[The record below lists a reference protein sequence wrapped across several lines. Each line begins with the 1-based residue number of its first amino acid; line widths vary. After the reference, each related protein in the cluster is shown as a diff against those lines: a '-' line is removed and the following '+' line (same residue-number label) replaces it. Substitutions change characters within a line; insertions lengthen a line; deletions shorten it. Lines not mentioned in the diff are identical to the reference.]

1 MMSITFSPISCN
13 GLIADAIPSTIRML
27 KILEPIAF
35 PTAISTSFFLAATM
49 DVTSSGR
56 DVPIETIVNP
66 TRFWLIPKSMAI
78 LLAAALKAEQK
89 TAGKA
94 RLSSMLKS
102 GKELT
107 VFSLPQ
113 KDLKKFV
120 QEAKKYGVLY
130 CTIRERGSKDE
141 NAAVDIITRAED
153 APKINRVVERF
164 KLAAV
169 DTAEIVQN
177 IEKAKAKRGKTDSMA
192 QSESKESIEEYMG
205 KLDKLFDDIASQSV
219 PTPSQSSEFPS
230 KSGLK
235 EQETAARP
243 ISEKKPSVRE
253 KLQREQARQRK
264 QKESG
269 RNSVY
274 ERKTAEKAAGKRLS
288 WSLWRKKVSSGMWK
302 RNGS

>member
-1 MMSITFSPISCN
+1 MNYSGDAAEQVVRFSLEGMEVAMKIT
-13 GLIADAIPSTIRML
+13 G
-27 KILEPIAF
+27 
-35 PTAISTSFFLAATM
+35 TAAK
-49 DVTSSGR
+49 
-56 DVPIETIVNP
+56 E
-66 TRFWLIPKSMAI
+66 MAI

-130 CTIRERGSKDE
+130 CTIRERRSKDP
-141 NAAVDIITRAED
+141 NAVVDIITRAED

-177 IEKAKAKRGKTDSMA
+177 IEKAKAERSSSDSMP
-192 QSESKESIEEYMG
+192 QTENKESLEEYMG
-205 KLDKLFDDIASQSV
+205 KLDKLFDDISQSV
-219 PTPSQSSEFPS
+219 PTHSQSSEFPS

-274 ERKTAEKAAGKRLS
+274 ERKTVEKAAGKER
-288 WSLWRKKVSSGMWK
+288 
-302 RNGS
+302 

>member
-1 MMSITFSPISCN
+1 MNYSGDAAEQVVRFSLEGMEVAMKIT
-13 GLIADAIPSTIRML
+13 G
-27 KILEPIAF
+27 
-35 PTAISTSFFLAATM
+35 TAAKEI
-49 DVTSSGR
+49 
-56 DVPIETIVNP
+56 
-66 TRFWLIPKSMAI
+66 AI

-113 KDLKKFV
+113 KDLKKFF

-177 IEKAKAKRGKTDSMA
+177 IEKAKAERGKTDSMA

-205 KLDKLFDDIASQSV
+205 KLDKLFDDISQSV
-219 PTPSQSSEFPS
+219 PTHSQSSEFPS

-235 EQETAARP
+235 DQETVVRP

-274 ERKTAEKAAGKRLS
+274 ERKTAEKAAGKER
-288 WSLWRKKVSSGMWK
+288 
-302 RNGS
+302 

>member
-1 MMSITFSPISCN
+1 MNYSGDAAEQVVRFSLEGMEVAMKITGS
-13 GLIADAIPSTIRML
+13 
-27 KILEPIAF
+27 
-35 PTAISTSFFLAATM
+35 AAK
-49 DVTSSGR
+49 
-56 DVPIETIVNP
+56 E
-66 TRFWLIPKSMAI
+66 MAI

-94 RLSSMLKS
+94 RLSAMLKS

-177 IEKAKAKRGKTDSMA
+177 IEKAKAERGKTDSMS

-205 KLDKLFDDIASQSV
+205 KLDKLFDDISQSV
-219 PTPSQSSEFPS
+219 PTHSQSSEFPS

-274 ERKTAEKAAGKRLS
+274 ERKTAEKAAGKER
-288 WSLWRKKVSSGMWK
+288 
-302 RNGS
+302 

>member
-1 MMSITFSPISCN
+1 MNYSGDAAEQVVRFSLEGMEVAMKIT
-13 GLIADAIPSTIRML
+13 G
-27 KILEPIAF
+27 
-35 PTAISTSFFLAATM
+35 TAAK
-49 DVTSSGR
+49 
-56 DVPIETIVNP
+56 E
-66 TRFWLIPKSMAI
+66 MAI

-130 CTIRERGSKDE
+130 CTIRDRGNKDE

-177 IEKAKAKRGKTDSMA
+177 IEKAKAERGKTDSMA

-205 KLDKLFDDIASQSV
+205 KLDKLFDDISQSV
-219 PTPSQSSEFPS
+219 PTHSQSSEFPS

-235 EQETAARP
+235 DQETVVRP

-274 ERKTAEKAAGKRLS
+274 ERKTAEKAAGKER
-288 WSLWRKKVSSGMWK
+288 
-302 RNGS
+302 

>member
-1 MMSITFSPISCN
+1 MNYSGDAAEQVVRFSLEGMEVAMKITGS
-13 GLIADAIPSTIRML
+13 
-27 KILEPIAF
+27 
-35 PTAISTSFFLAATM
+35 AAK
-49 DVTSSGR
+49 
-56 DVPIETIVNP
+56 E
-66 TRFWLIPKSMAI
+66 MAI

-94 RLSSMLKS
+94 RLSAMLKS

-130 CTIRERGSKDE
+130 CTIRDRGNKDE

-164 KLAAV
+164 KLATV

-177 IEKAKAKRGKTDSMA
+177 IEKAKAERGSSDSVN

-205 KLDKLFDDIASQSV
+205 KLDKLFDDIAQSV
-219 PTPSQSSEFPS
+219 PTHSQSSEFPS

-235 EQETAARP
+235 EQETAVKP

-264 QKESG
+264 QKEGGRSG
-269 RNSVY
+269 IY
-274 ERKTAEKAAGKRLS
+274 EKKTAEKAAGKER
-288 WSLWRKKVSSGMWK
+288 
-302 RNGS
+302 

>member
-1 MMSITFSPISCN
+1 MNYSGDAAEQVVRFSLEGMEVAMKIT
-13 GLIADAIPSTIRML
+13 G
-27 KILEPIAF
+27 
-35 PTAISTSFFLAATM
+35 TAAK
-49 DVTSSGR
+49 
-56 DVPIETIVNP
+56 E
-66 TRFWLIPKSMAI
+66 MAI

-177 IEKAKAKRGKTDSMA
+177 IEKAKAERGKTDSMA

-253 KLQREQARQRK
+253 KLQREQDK
-264 QKESG
+264 
-269 RNSVY
+269 RNQPKNKM
-274 ERKTAEKAAGKRLS
+274 KTAEKER
-288 WSLWRKKVSSGMWK
+288 
-302 RNGS
+302 

>member
-1 MMSITFSPISCN
+1 MNYSGDAAEQVVRFSLEGMEVAMKIT
-13 GLIADAIPSTIRML
+13 G
-27 KILEPIAF
+27 
-35 PTAISTSFFLAATM
+35 TAAK
-49 DVTSSGR
+49 
-56 DVPIETIVNP
+56 E
-66 TRFWLIPKSMAI
+66 MAI

-94 RLSSMLKS
+94 RLSAMLKS

-130 CTIRERGSKDE
+130 CTIRDRGNKDE

-177 IEKAKAKRGKTDSMA
+177 IEKAKAERGSSDSMPQA
-192 QSESKESIEEYMG
+192 ESKESIEEYMG
-205 KLDKLFDDIASQSV
+205 KLDKLFDDINQSV
-219 PTPSQSSEFPS
+219 PTHSQSSEFPS

-235 EQETAARP
+235 DQETVVRP

-269 RNSVY
+269 RSNIY
-274 ERKTAEKAAGKRLS
+274 ERKTAEKAAGKER
-288 WSLWRKKVSSGMWK
+288 
-302 RNGS
+302 

>member
-1 MMSITFSPISCN
+1 MNYSGDAAEQVVRFSLEGMEVAMKITGS
-13 GLIADAIPSTIRML
+13 
-27 KILEPIAF
+27 
-35 PTAISTSFFLAATM
+35 AAK
-49 DVTSSGR
+49 
-56 DVPIETIVNP
+56 E
-66 TRFWLIPKSMAI
+66 MAI

-94 RLSSMLKS
+94 RLSAMLKS

-130 CTIRERGSKDE
+130 CTIRDRGKKDE

-177 IEKAKAKRGKTDSMA
+177 IEKAKAERGSSDSEN

-219 PTPSQSSEFPS
+219 PNPSQSSEFPS

-235 EQETAARP
+235 EQEIIKPT
-243 ISEKKPSVRE
+243 SEKKPSVRE

-264 QKESG
+264 QKEGG
-269 RNSVY
+269 RSSVY
-274 ERKTAEKAAGKRLS
+274 EKKTAEKAAGKER
-288 WSLWRKKVSSGMWK
+288 
-302 RNGS
+302 

>member
-1 MMSITFSPISCN
+1 MNYSGDAAEQVVRFSLEGMEVAMKIT
-13 GLIADAIPSTIRML
+13 G
-27 KILEPIAF
+27 
-35 PTAISTSFFLAATM
+35 TAAK
-49 DVTSSGR
+49 
-56 DVPIETIVNP
+56 E
-66 TRFWLIPKSMAI
+66 MAI

-113 KDLKKFV
+113 KDLKKFF

-219 PTPSQSSEFPS
+219 PTHSRSSESLS
-230 KSGLK
+230 KRGSK

-253 KLQREQARQRK
+253 KLQREQDK
-264 QKESG
+264 
-269 RNSVY
+269 RNQPKNKM
-274 ERKTAEKAAGKRLS
+274 KTAEKER
-288 WSLWRKKVSSGMWK
+288 
-302 RNGS
+302 

>member
-1 MMSITFSPISCN
+1 MNYSGDAAEQVVRFSLEGMEVAMKIT
-13 GLIADAIPSTIRML
+13 G
-27 KILEPIAF
+27 
-35 PTAISTSFFLAATM
+35 TAAK
-49 DVTSSGR
+49 
-56 DVPIETIVNP
+56 E
-66 TRFWLIPKSMAI
+66 MAI

-130 CTIRERGSKDE
+130 CTIRERQSKDP
-141 NAAVDIITRAED
+141 NAVVDIITRAED

-177 IEKAKAKRGKTDSMA
+177 IEKAKAERSSSDSMP
-192 QSESKESIEEYMG
+192 QTENKESLEEYMG
-205 KLDKLFDDIASQSV
+205 KLDKLFDDISQSV
-219 PTPSQSSEFPS
+219 PTHSQSSEFPS

-235 EQETAARP
+235 EQETIKP
-243 ISEKKPSVRE
+243 TSEKKPSVRE
-253 KLQREQARQRK
+253 KLQREQARQRM
-264 QKESG
+264 QKEGG
-269 RNSVY
+269 RSNIY
-274 ERKTAEKAAGKRLS
+274 ERKTAEKAAGKER
-288 WSLWRKKVSSGMWK
+288 
-302 RNGS
+302 

>member
-1 MMSITFSPISCN
+1 MNYSGDAAEQVVRFSLEGMEVVMKITGS
-13 GLIADAIPSTIRML
+13 
-27 KILEPIAF
+27 
-35 PTAISTSFFLAATM
+35 AAK
-49 DVTSSGR
+49 
-56 DVPIETIVNP
+56 E
-66 TRFWLIPKSMAI
+66 MAI

-94 RLSSMLKS
+94 RLSAMLKS

-177 IEKAKAKRGKTDSMA
+177 IEKAKAERGKTDSMS
-192 QSESKESIEEYMG
+192 QTESKESIEEYMG
-205 KLDKLFDDIASQSV
+205 KLDKLFDDISQSV
-219 PTPSQSSEFPS
+219 PTHSRSSESLS
-230 KSGLK
+230 KRGSS

-274 ERKTAEKAAGKRLS
+274 ERKTVEKAAGKER
-288 WSLWRKKVSSGMWK
+288 
-302 RNGS
+302 

>member
-1 MMSITFSPISCN
+1 MNYSGDAAEQVVRFSLEGMEVAMKITGS
-13 GLIADAIPSTIRML
+13 
-27 KILEPIAF
+27 
-35 PTAISTSFFLAATM
+35 AAK
-49 DVTSSGR
+49 
-56 DVPIETIVNP
+56 E
-66 TRFWLIPKSMAI
+66 MAI
-78 LLAAALKAEQK
+78 LLTAALKAEQK

-130 CTIRERGSKDE
+130 CTIRDRQSKDP
-141 NAAVDIITRAED
+141 NAVVDIITRAED

-177 IEKAKAKRGKTDSMA
+177 IEKAKAERGKTDSMT
-192 QSESKESIEEYMG
+192 QNESKESLEEYMG

-219 PTPSQSSEFPS
+219 PMHSQSNESLL

-235 EQETAARP
+235 EQETIKP
-243 ISEKKPSVRE
+243 TSEKKPSVRE

-269 RNSVY
+269 RTAVY
-274 ERKTAEKAAGKRLS
+274 EKKTAEKAAGKER
-288 WSLWRKKVSSGMWK
+288 
-302 RNGS
+302 

>member
-1 MMSITFSPISCN
+1 MNYSGDAAEQVVRFSLEGMEVAMKIT
-13 GLIADAIPSTIRML
+13 G
-27 KILEPIAF
+27 
-35 PTAISTSFFLAATM
+35 TAAK
-49 DVTSSGR
+49 
-56 DVPIETIVNP
+56 E
-66 TRFWLIPKSMAI
+66 MAI

-94 RLSSMLKS
+94 RLSAMLKS

-130 CTIRERGSKDE
+130 CTIRDRGNKDE

-177 IEKAKAKRGKTDSMA
+177 IEKAKAERGSSDSMPQA
-192 QSESKESIEEYMG
+192 ESKESIEEYMG
-205 KLDKLFDDIASQSV
+205 KLDKLFDDINQSV
-219 PTPSQSSEFPS
+219 PTHSQSSEFPS

-235 EQETAARP
+235 DQETVVRP
-243 ISEKKPSVRE
+243 ISEKKSSVRE

-269 RNSVY
+269 RSNIY
-274 ERKTAEKAAGKRLS
+274 ERKTAEKAAGKER
-288 WSLWRKKVSSGMWK
+288 
-302 RNGS
+302 

>member
-1 MMSITFSPISCN
+1 MNYSGDAAEQVVRFSLEGMEVAMKITGS
-13 GLIADAIPSTIRML
+13 
-27 KILEPIAF
+27 
-35 PTAISTSFFLAATM
+35 AAK
-49 DVTSSGR
+49 
-56 DVPIETIVNP
+56 E
-66 TRFWLIPKSMAI
+66 MAI

-113 KDLKKFV
+113 KDIKKFV

-130 CTIRERGSKDE
+130 CTIRDRQSKDP
-141 NAAVDIITRAED
+141 NAVVDIITRAED
-153 APKINRVVERF
+153 APKINRVVDRF

-177 IEKAKAKRGKTDSMA
+177 IEKAKAERGKTDSMA

-205 KLDKLFDDIASQSV
+205 KLDKLFDDISQSV
-219 PTPSQSSEFPS
+219 PTHSQSSEFPS
-230 KSGLK
+230 KRGSK

-253 KLQREQARQRK
+253 KLQREQDK
-264 QKESG
+264 
-269 RNSVY
+269 RNQPKNKM
-274 ERKTAEKAAGKRLS
+274 KTAEKAAGKER
-288 WSLWRKKVSSGMWK
+288 
-302 RNGS
+302 

>member
-1 MMSITFSPISCN
+1 MNYSGDAAEQVVRFSLEGMEVAMKIT
-13 GLIADAIPSTIRML
+13 G
-27 KILEPIAF
+27 
-35 PTAISTSFFLAATM
+35 TAAK
-49 DVTSSGR
+49 
-56 DVPIETIVNP
+56 E
-66 TRFWLIPKSMAI
+66 MAI

-130 CTIRERGSKDE
+130 CTIRDRGNKDE

-177 IEKAKAKRGKTDSMA
+177 IEKAKAERGKTDSMA

-205 KLDKLFDDIASQSV
+205 KLDKLFDDISQSV
-219 PTPSQSSEFPS
+219 PTHSQSSEFPS

-235 EQETAARP
+235 DQETVVRP

-269 RNSVY
+269 RSSIY
-274 ERKTAEKAAGKRLS
+274 ERKTAEKAAGKER
-288 WSLWRKKVSSGMWK
+288 
-302 RNGS
+302 

>member
-1 MMSITFSPISCN
+1 MNYSGDAAEQVVRFSLEGMEVAMKIT
-13 GLIADAIPSTIRML
+13 G
-27 KILEPIAF
+27 
-35 PTAISTSFFLAATM
+35 TAAK
-49 DVTSSGR
+49 
-56 DVPIETIVNP
+56 E
-66 TRFWLIPKSMAI
+66 MAI

-120 QEAKKYGVLY
+120 QYAKKYGVLY

-177 IEKAKAKRGKTDSMA
+177 IEKAKAERSSSDSMP
-192 QSESKESIEEYMG
+192 QTENKESLEEYMG
-205 KLDKLFDDIASQSV
+205 KLDKLFDDISQSV
-219 PTPSQSSEFPS
+219 PTHSQSSEFPS

-235 EQETAARP
+235 EQETIKP
-243 ISEKKPSVRE
+243 TSEKKPSVRE
-253 KLQREQARQRK
+253 KLQREQARQRM
-264 QKESG
+264 QKEGG
-269 RNSVY
+269 RSNIY
-274 ERKTAEKAAGKRLS
+274 ERKTAEKAAGKER
-288 WSLWRKKVSSGMWK
+288 
-302 RNGS
+302 

>member
-1 MMSITFSPISCN
+1 MNYSGDAAEQVVRFSLEGMEVAMKIT
-13 GLIADAIPSTIRML
+13 G
-27 KILEPIAF
+27 
-35 PTAISTSFFLAATM
+35 TAAKEI
-49 DVTSSGR
+49 
-56 DVPIETIVNP
+56 
-66 TRFWLIPKSMAI
+66 AI

-113 KDLKKFV
+113 KDLKKFF

-177 IEKAKAKRGKTDSMA
+177 IEKAKAERGKTDSMA

-219 PTPSQSSEFPS
+219 PTPSQSSKFPS

-235 EQETAARP
+235 EARP

-274 ERKTAEKAAGKRLS
+274 ERKTAEKAAGKER
-288 WSLWRKKVSSGMWK
+288 
-302 RNGS
+302 

>member
-1 MMSITFSPISCN
+1 MNYSGDAAEQVVRFSLEGMEVAMKIT
-13 GLIADAIPSTIRML
+13 G
-27 KILEPIAF
+27 
-35 PTAISTSFFLAATM
+35 TAAK
-49 DVTSSGR
+49 
-56 DVPIETIVNP
+56 E
-66 TRFWLIPKSMAI
+66 MAI

-130 CTIRERGSKDE
+130 CTIRDRGNKDE

-177 IEKAKAKRGKTDSMA
+177 IEKAKAERGKTDSMA

-219 PTPSQSSEFPS
+219 PRIPAAANLCQSAAQ
-230 KSGLK
+230 KS
-235 EQETAARP
+235 
-243 ISEKKPSVRE
+243 
-253 KLQREQARQRK
+253 RK
-264 QKESG
+264 QQPDLFLRRSHRCGKNCSG
-269 RNSVY
+269 NRTN
-274 ERKTAEKAAGKRLS
+274 EI
-288 WSLWRKKVSSGMWK
+288 SLRT
-302 RNGS
+302 R

>member
-1 MMSITFSPISCN
+1 MNYSGDAAEQVVRFSLEGMEVAMKIT
-13 GLIADAIPSTIRML
+13 G
-27 KILEPIAF
+27 
-35 PTAISTSFFLAATM
+35 TAAK
-49 DVTSSGR
+49 
-56 DVPIETIVNP
+56 E
-66 TRFWLIPKSMAI
+66 MAI

-130 CTIRERGSKDE
+130 CTIRDRGNKDE

-177 IEKAKAKRGKTDSMA
+177 IEKAKAERGKTDSMA

-219 PTPSQSSEFPS
+219 PTHSRSSESLS
-230 KSGLK
+230 KRGSK

-243 ISEKKPSVRE
+243 TSEKKPSVRE
-253 KLQREQARQRK
+253 KLQREQDK
-264 QKESG
+264 
-269 RNSVY
+269 RNQPKNKM
-274 ERKTAEKAAGKRLS
+274 KTAEKER
-288 WSLWRKKVSSGMWK
+288 
-302 RNGS
+302 

>member
-1 MMSITFSPISCN
+1 MNYSGDAAEQVVRFSLEGMEVAMKIT
-13 GLIADAIPSTIRML
+13 G
-27 KILEPIAF
+27 
-35 PTAISTSFFLAATM
+35 AAAK
-49 DVTSSGR
+49 
-56 DVPIETIVNP
+56 E
-66 TRFWLIPKSMAI
+66 MAI

-130 CTIRERGSKDE
+130 CTIRDRQSKDP
-141 NAAVDIITRAED
+141 NAVVDIITRAED

-177 IEKAKAKRGKTDSMA
+177 IEKAKADRTKSVPKESSMA
-192 QSESKESIEEYMG
+192 QTESQENQENIEAYMG
-205 KLDKLFDDIASQSV
+205 KLDRLFDDIAGQSV
-219 PTPSQSSEFPS
+219 PTLSRSSEFPS
-230 KSGLK
+230 KHGSS
-235 EQETAARP
+235 EQETIKP
-243 ISEKKPSVRE
+243 TSEKKPSVRE
-253 KLQREQARQRK
+253 KLQREQAK
-264 QKESG
+264 QNQQNNHKM
-269 RNSVY
+269 
-274 ERKTAEKAAGKRLS
+274 KTAEKAA
-288 WSLWRKKVSSGMWK
+288 KKE
-302 RNGS
+302 R

>member
-1 MMSITFSPISCN
+1 MNYSGDAAEQVVRFSLEGMEVVMKITGS
-13 GLIADAIPSTIRML
+13 
-27 KILEPIAF
+27 
-35 PTAISTSFFLAATM
+35 AAK
-49 DVTSSGR
+49 
-56 DVPIETIVNP
+56 E
-66 TRFWLIPKSMAI
+66 MAI

-130 CTIRERGSKDE
+130 CTIRDRQSKDP
-141 NAAVDIITRAED
+141 NAVVDLITRAED

-177 IEKAKAKRGKTDSMA
+177 IEKARAEKAKPVPEERSMT
-192 QSESKESIEEYMG
+192 QTEPNEDIEAYMG

-219 PTPSQSSEFPS
+219 PTHSRSSESLS
-230 KSGLK
+230 KRGSK

-253 KLQREQARQRK
+253 KLQREQDK
-264 QKESG
+264 
-269 RNSVY
+269 RNQPKNKM
-274 ERKTAEKAAGKRLS
+274 KTAEKAAGKER
-288 WSLWRKKVSSGMWK
+288 
-302 RNGS
+302 

>member
-1 MMSITFSPISCN
+1 MNYSGDAAEQVVRFSLEGMEVAMKIT
-13 GLIADAIPSTIRML
+13 G
-27 KILEPIAF
+27 
-35 PTAISTSFFLAATM
+35 TAAK
-49 DVTSSGR
+49 
-56 DVPIETIVNP
+56 E
-66 TRFWLIPKSMAI
+66 MAI

-130 CTIRERGSKDE
+130 CTIRERQSKDP
-141 NAAVDIITRAED
+141 NAVVDIITRAED

-177 IEKAKAKRGKTDSMA
+177 IEKAKAERGKTDSMS
-192 QSESKESIEEYMG
+192 QTESKESIEEYMG
-205 KLDKLFDDIASQSV
+205 KLDKLFDDISQSV
-219 PTPSQSSEFPS
+219 PTHSRSSESLS
-230 KSGLK
+230 KRGSS

-274 ERKTAEKAAGKRLS
+274 ERKTAEKAAGKER
-288 WSLWRKKVSSGMWK
+288 
-302 RNGS
+302 

>member
-1 MMSITFSPISCN
+1 MNYSGDAAEQVVRFSLEGMEVAMKIT
-13 GLIADAIPSTIRML
+13 G
-27 KILEPIAF
+27 
-35 PTAISTSFFLAATM
+35 TAAKEI
-49 DVTSSGR
+49 
-56 DVPIETIVNP
+56 
-66 TRFWLIPKSMAI
+66 AI

-113 KDLKKFV
+113 KDLKKFF

-169 DTAEIVQN
+169 DTADIVQN

-205 KLDKLFDDIASQSV
+205 KLDKLFDNIASQSV

-235 EQETAARP
+235 EQETAVKP
-243 ISEKKPSVRE
+243 ISDKKPSVRE
-253 KLQREQARQRK
+253 KLQREQAK
-264 QKESG
+264 
-269 RNSVY
+269 RNQQNNHKM
-274 ERKTAEKAAGKRLS
+274 KTAEKAAGKERS
-288 WSLWRKKVSSGMWK
+288 
-302 RNGS
+302 

>member
-1 MMSITFSPISCN
+1 MNYSGDAAEQVVRFSLEGMEVVMKITGS
-13 GLIADAIPSTIRML
+13 
-27 KILEPIAF
+27 
-35 PTAISTSFFLAATM
+35 AAK
-49 DVTSSGR
+49 
-56 DVPIETIVNP
+56 E
-66 TRFWLIPKSMAI
+66 MAI

-169 DTAEIVQN
+169 DTAEIVQD
-177 IEKAKAKRGKTDSMA
+177 IEKAKAERGKTDNMTQA
-192 QSESKESIEEYMG
+192 ESKESIEEYMG

-219 PTPSQSSEFPS
+219 PMHSQSSEFPS

-235 EQETAARP
+235 EQETAGARP

-269 RNSVY
+269 RSGIY
-274 ERKTAEKAAGKRLS
+274 EKKSAEKAAGKER
-288 WSLWRKKVSSGMWK
+288 
-302 RNGS
+302 

>member
-1 MMSITFSPISCN
+1 MNYSGDAAEQVVRFSLEGMEVAMKIT
-13 GLIADAIPSTIRML
+13 G
-27 KILEPIAF
+27 
-35 PTAISTSFFLAATM
+35 TAAK
-49 DVTSSGR
+49 
-56 DVPIETIVNP
+56 E
-66 TRFWLIPKSMAI
+66 MAI

-113 KDLKKFV
+113 KDIKKFV

-130 CTIRERGSKDE
+130 CTIRERQSKDP
-141 NAAVDIITRAED
+141 NAVVDIITRAED

-177 IEKAKAKRGKTDSMA
+177 IEKAKAERSSSDSMP
-192 QSESKESIEEYMG
+192 QTENKESLEEYMG
-205 KLDKLFDDIASQSV
+205 KLDKLFDDISQSV
-219 PTPSQSSEFPS
+219 PTHSQSSEFPS

-235 EQETAARP
+235 EQETIKP
-243 ISEKKPSVRE
+243 TSEKKPSVRE
-253 KLQREQARQRK
+253 KLQREQARQRM
-264 QKESG
+264 QKEGG
-269 RNSVY
+269 RSNIY
-274 ERKTAEKAAGKRLS
+274 ERKTAEKAAGKER
-288 WSLWRKKVSSGMWK
+288 
-302 RNGS
+302 

>member
-1 MMSITFSPISCN
+1 MNYSGDAAEQVVRFSLEGMEVAMKIT
-13 GLIADAIPSTIRML
+13 G
-27 KILEPIAF
+27 
-35 PTAISTSFFLAATM
+35 TAAKEI
-49 DVTSSGR
+49 
-56 DVPIETIVNP
+56 
-66 TRFWLIPKSMAI
+66 AI

-130 CTIRERGSKDE
+130 CTIRERQSKDP
-141 NAAVDIITRAED
+141 NAVVDIITRAED

-177 IEKAKAKRGKTDSMA
+177 IEKAKAERGKTDSMS
-192 QSESKESIEEYMG
+192 QTESKESIEEYMG
-205 KLDKLFDDIASQSV
+205 KLDKLFDDISQSV
-219 PTPSQSSEFPS
+219 PTHSRSSESLS

-274 ERKTAEKAAGKRLS
+274 ERKTAEKAAGKER
-288 WSLWRKKVSSGMWK
+288 
-302 RNGS
+302 

>member
-1 MMSITFSPISCN
+1 MNYSGDAAEQVVRFSLEGMEVAMKIT
-13 GLIADAIPSTIRML
+13 G
-27 KILEPIAF
+27 
-35 PTAISTSFFLAATM
+35 TAAK
-49 DVTSSGR
+49 
-56 DVPIETIVNP
+56 E
-66 TRFWLIPKSMAI
+66 MAI

-94 RLSSMLKS
+94 RLSAMLKS

-130 CTIRERGSKDE
+130 CTIREQGSKDE

-177 IEKAKAKRGKTDSMA
+177 IEKAKAERGSSDSVN

-205 KLDKLFDDIASQSV
+205 KLDKLFDDISQSV
-219 PTPSQSSEFPS
+219 PTHSRSSESLS
-230 KSGLK
+230 KRASK

-274 ERKTAEKAAGKRLS
+274 ERKTAEKAAGKER
-288 WSLWRKKVSSGMWK
+288 
-302 RNGS
+302 

>member
-1 MMSITFSPISCN
+1 MNYSGDAAEQVVRFSLEGMEVAMKITGS
-13 GLIADAIPSTIRML
+13 
-27 KILEPIAF
+27 
-35 PTAISTSFFLAATM
+35 AAK
-49 DVTSSGR
+49 
-56 DVPIETIVNP
+56 E
-66 TRFWLIPKSMAI
+66 MAI

-94 RLSSMLKS
+94 RLSAMLKS

-177 IEKAKAKRGKTDSMA
+177 IEKAKAERGKTDSMD

-205 KLDKLFDDIASQSV
+205 KLDKLFDDISQSV
-219 PTPSQSSEFPS
+219 PTHSQSSEFPS

-235 EQETAARP
+235 ARP

-269 RNSVY
+269 RTAVY
-274 ERKTAEKAAGKRLS
+274 EKKTAEKAAGKER
-288 WSLWRKKVSSGMWK
+288 
-302 RNGS
+302 

>member
-1 MMSITFSPISCN
+1 MNYSGDAAEQVVRFSLEGMEVAMKIT
-13 GLIADAIPSTIRML
+13 G
-27 KILEPIAF
+27 
-35 PTAISTSFFLAATM
+35 TAAK
-49 DVTSSGR
+49 
-56 DVPIETIVNP
+56 E
-66 TRFWLIPKSMAI
+66 MAI

-177 IEKAKAKRGKTDSMA
+177 IEKAKAERGKTDSMA

-205 KLDKLFDDIASQSV
+205 KLDKLFDDISQSV
-219 PTPSQSSEFPS
+219 PTHSQSSEFPS

-235 EQETAARP
+235 DQETVVRP

-274 ERKTAEKAAGKRLS
+274 ERKTAEKAAGKER
-288 WSLWRKKVSSGMWK
+288 
-302 RNGS
+302 

>member
-1 MMSITFSPISCN
+1 MNYSGDAAEQVVRFSLEGMEVAMKITGS
-13 GLIADAIPSTIRML
+13 
-27 KILEPIAF
+27 
-35 PTAISTSFFLAATM
+35 AAK
-49 DVTSSGR
+49 
-56 DVPIETIVNP
+56 ETV
-66 TRFWLIPKSMAI
+66 I

-113 KDLKKFV
+113 KDIKKFV

-130 CTIRERGSKDE
+130 CTIRERQSKDP
-141 NAAVDIITRAED
+141 NAVVDIITRAED

-177 IEKAKAKRGKTDSMA
+177 IEKAKAERSNSDSMP
-192 QSESKESIEEYMG
+192 QTENKESLEEYMG
-205 KLDKLFDDIASQSV
+205 KLDKLFDDISQSV
-219 PTPSQSSEFPS
+219 PTHSQSSEFPS

-235 EQETAARP
+235 EQETIKP
-243 ISEKKPSVRE
+243 TSEKKPSVRE
-253 KLQREQARQRK
+253 KLQREQARQRM
-264 QKESG
+264 QKEDG
-269 RNSVY
+269 RSNIY
-274 ERKTAEKAAGKRLS
+274 ERKTAEKAAGKER
-288 WSLWRKKVSSGMWK
+288 
-302 RNGS
+302 

>member
-1 MMSITFSPISCN
+1 MNYSGDAAEQVVRFSLEGMEVAMKIT
-13 GLIADAIPSTIRML
+13 G
-27 KILEPIAF
+27 
-35 PTAISTSFFLAATM
+35 TAAK
-49 DVTSSGR
+49 
-56 DVPIETIVNP
+56 E
-66 TRFWLIPKSMAI
+66 MAI

-113 KDLKKFV
+113 KDIKKFV

-130 CTIRERGSKDE
+130 CTIRDRQSKDP
-141 NAAVDIITRAED
+141 NAVVDIITRAED
-153 APKINRVVERF
+153 APKINRVVDRF

-177 IEKAKAKRGKTDSMA
+177 IEKAKAERGKTDSMA

-205 KLDKLFDDIASQSV
+205 QLDKLFDDIASQSV
-219 PTPSQSSEFPS
+219 PTHSRSSESLS
-230 KSGLK
+230 KRGSK

-253 KLQREQARQRK
+253 KLQREQDK
-264 QKESG
+264 
-269 RNSVY
+269 RNQPKNKM
-274 ERKTAEKAAGKRLS
+274 KTAEKER
-288 WSLWRKKVSSGMWK
+288 
-302 RNGS
+302 